1 LEADIRVA
9 RIGSREAWR
18 RINLKRKLWHFSA
31 GAFLV
36 SVLIWNYPSKR
47 IALLIL
53 GGSSVLLLIIDILR
67 FGTGWGRRLFRAF
80 FGQLAGRKE
89 EEGPNASFFYA
100 ISLFITVLLFGP
112 RIAMGAIISLAVG
125 DPVAGIVG
133 TFFGRTRIK
142 GKAVEGAIANL
153 VASFFLINLLVS
165 SPWTAFAGAASGAI
179 VELVHIPKVDDNLSI
194 PIVSGLAMT
203 IVQSLIL

>member
-1 LEADIRVA
+1 MT

-18 RINLKRKLWHFSA
+18 AINLKRKLWHFSA
-31 GAFLV
+31 GAFMV

-47 IALLIL
+47 IPLLIL
-53 GGSSVLLLIIDILR
+53 GGSSVVLFVIDILR
-67 FGTGWGRRLFRAF
+67 FGTPWGGQLFRAY
-80 FGQLAGRKE
+80 FGQLAGKKE

-100 ISLFITVLLFGP
+100 VSLLVAVLLFEP

-133 TFFGRTRIK
+133 TLFGRLRVK
-142 GKAVEGAIANL
+142 GKAVEGAVANL
-153 VASFFLINLLVS
+153 AVSFLLIDLLVR
-165 SPWTAFAGAASGAI
+165 SPWIALAGAAAGAA
-179 VELVHIPKVDDNLSI
+179 VELAHIPKVDDNLSV

-203 IVQSLIL
+203 IVSSLVY

>member
-1 LEADIRVA
+1 MT
-9 RIGSREAWR
+9 RIGSKETWK

-36 SVLIWNYPSKR
+36 SVLIWTYPSKR
-47 IALLIL
+47 LPLQIL
-53 GGSSVLLLIIDILR
+53 GGASIVLLVIDILR
-67 FGTGWGRRLFRAF
+67 FGTAWGRQLFRVY

-89 EEGPNASFFYA
+89 DEGPNASFFYA
-100 ISLFITVLLFGP
+100 VSLFVTVLLFDP

-133 TFFGRTRIK
+133 TIFGRIRLK

-153 VASFFLINLLVS
+153 TASFFLINLLVT
-165 SPWTAFAGAASGAI
+165 SPLVAFAGAAAGAI
-179 VELVHIPKVDDNLSI
+179 VEITHIPKVDDNLSI

-203 IVQSLIL
+203 IVSSLI